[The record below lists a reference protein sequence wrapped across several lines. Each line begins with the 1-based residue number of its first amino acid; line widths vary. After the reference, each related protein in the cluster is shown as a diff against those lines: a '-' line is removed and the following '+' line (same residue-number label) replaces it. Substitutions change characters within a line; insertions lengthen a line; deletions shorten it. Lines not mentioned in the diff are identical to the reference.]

1 MEKNEITIAE
11 VNSISTIL
19 VSAEKDIKRLIA
31 LLRDLDGVAIDN
43 NLRNKIKSAT
53 IECIIERT
61 KDCIRNLS
69 SHIS

>member
-1 MEKNEITIAE
+1 MEKKEITIAE

-53 IECIIERT
+53 TECIIERT
-61 KDCIRNLS
+61 KDCVRNLS